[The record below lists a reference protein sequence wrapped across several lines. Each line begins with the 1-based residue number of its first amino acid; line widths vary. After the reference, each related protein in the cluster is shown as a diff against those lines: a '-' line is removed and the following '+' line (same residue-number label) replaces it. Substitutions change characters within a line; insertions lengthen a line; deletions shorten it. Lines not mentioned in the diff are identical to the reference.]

1 MKLKPSDLEISTY
14 NTGSAWMAKFNGV
27 RILHIPTRIVVTCE
41 ANESVHK
48 NRHEAELMLADAV
61 EANIK
66 QNSQIK
72 FGGRIMPTVE
82 KESITIY
89 RLTLSAE
96 EAAILRAMVQN
107 PLMEDEPIEARELR
121 EKLFH
126 GLAE

>member
-1 MKLKPSDLEISTY
+1 
-14 NTGSAWMAKFNGV
+14 
-27 RILHIPTRIVVTCE
+27 
-41 ANESVHK
+41 
-48 NRHEAELMLADAV
+48 
-61 EANIK
+61 
-66 QNSQIK
+66 
-72 FGGRIMPTVE
+72 MPTVE

-107 PLMEDEPIEARELR
+107 PLMEDEPIKARDLR

>member
-1 MKLKPSDLEISTY
+1 MKLNPSDLEISTY
-14 NTGSAWMAKFNGV
+14 NTGSAWVAKFNGV

-41 ANESVHK
+41 TTESVHK
-48 NRHEAELMLADAV
+48 NRHDAELLLAEKV
-61 EANIK
+61 EAH
-66 QNSQIK
+66 IK
-72 FGGRIMPTVE
+72 FGGRIMPAIE

-89 RLTLSAE
+89 RLTLSTE

-107 PLMEDEPIEARELR
+107 PLTEDEPVEARNLR

>member
-14 NTGSAWMAKFNGV
+14 NTGSAWAAKFNGV
-27 RILHIPTRIVVTCE
+27 RILHIPTRIVATC
-41 ANESVHK
+41 ATSESVHK
-48 NRHEAELMLADAV
+48 NRHEAELALADKV
-61 EANIK
+61 EAHIRQK
-66 QNSQIK
+66 SQIK
-72 FGGRIMPTVE
+72 FGGRAMPAIE

>member
-1 MKLKPSDLEISTY
+1 MELNPNDLEISTY
-14 NTGSAWMAKFNGV
+14 NTGSAWVPKFNGV
-27 RILHIPTRIVVTCE
+27 RILHIPTRLVVTCE
-41 ANESVHK
+41 TTKSVHK
-48 NRHEAELMLADAV
+48 NRHEAELLLADRV
-61 EANIK
+61 EAYT
-66 QNSQIK
+66 K
-72 FGGRIMPTVE
+72 FGGRIMPTVA

-107 PLMEDEPIEARELR
+107 PLQEVEPIEARELR

>member
-1 MKLKPSDLEISTY
+1 MKLNPSDLEISTY
-14 NTGSAWMAKFNGV
+14 NTGSAWVAKFNGV

-41 ANESVHK
+41 TAESVHK
-48 NRHEAELMLADAV
+48 NRHDAELLLAEKV
-61 EANIK
+61 EAHIK
-66 QNSQIK
+66 QNSQTK
-72 FGGRIMPTVE
+72 FGGPTTPAIE

-107 PLMEDEPIEARELR
+107 PLLEDEPVEARNLR

>member
-96 EAAILRAMVQN
+96 EAAILRAMLQN
-107 PLMEDEPIEARELR
+107 PLQEDEPTEAWNLR